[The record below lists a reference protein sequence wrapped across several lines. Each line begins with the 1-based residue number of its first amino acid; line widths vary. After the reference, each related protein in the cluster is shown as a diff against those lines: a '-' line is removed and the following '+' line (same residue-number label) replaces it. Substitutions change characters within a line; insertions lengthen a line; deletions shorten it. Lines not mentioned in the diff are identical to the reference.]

1 MYNTDKQQNECSDH
15 GTYLFLHLFSFFR
28 MLCVHVFVYFC
39 TVCYITPPFFLG
51 GGRGEEG
58 YGMGWGV
65 TG

>member
-39 TVCYITPPFFLG
+39 TVCYIPAPLFFG
-51 GGRGEEG
+51 GGEG
-58 YGMGWGV
+58 GKRGMGWDGV
-65 TG
+65 